1 MVEPLLA
8 FKIVTILLIITLIN
22 AQKQLV
28 SAQDTSNFLTG
39 TVTVITNDCYQ
50 VNACL
55 NTGGGNGYTVVFT
68 GYYVPNGDV
77 PLVATGIS
85 ELRYEGES
93 NATMALGFSSQVT

>member
-1 MVEPLLA
+1 MAEPLLA
-8 FKIVTILLIITLIN
+8 IKIVTILLVITLIN

-28 SAQDTSNFLTG
+28 SGQDTSNFLTG

-55 NTGGGNGYTVVFT
+55 NIGGGGGSYSVVFS
-68 GYYVPNGDV
+68 GSYIPNGDS

-85 ELRYEGES
+85 ELRY
-93 NATMALGFSSQVT
+93 